1 MSDKMRAFI
10 CKGCGIG
17 EKLDLQKLK
26 EVAEKDYSVPAHI
39 CDQLCNETGIIREC
53 LSDGAEKILVAACT
67 QREKVQNFQ
76 FENAIVERV
85 NLREGVI
92 WSHEVNDDLQG
103 MAEDYLRMGLVSLKN
118 KSFPVQ
124 LDLSRSKDILVIGGG
139 ITGITASL
147 EISKAGYNAFLV
159 EREEKLGGKLNL
171 YGKVLPM
178 QSPYSNLIDA
188 KKFLDEKIDELTK
201 MENLKVMTSSTVT
214 SVSGQPGAFKVN
226 IRSNEGELNLNVGS
240 IIVATGWNLYDARKI
255 AKMKYGQSP
264 LIITNLELESYLRR
278 KKSELNSQDSPKSFA
293 FILCAGQRD
302 TENIP
307 YCSTVCC
314 LTSLKEALVIRE
326 RIKGSKVYIFYKDI
340 RALGIYEE
348 FYKKVQRDPEIF
360 LAKADVEDIVLDP
373 KSNTVSL
380 RLKDTTL
387 NTDFDLVVDR
397 VVLAVG
403 MLSSMYGLYNVKE
416 EHPESGPLIY
426 EHLNPVPLKEGNS
439 AIGGERILNLKY
451 RQGPELPTLSDGFP
465 ESHYI
470 CFPYESRR
478 TGIFPAGSVK
488 SPSTIIECMEDARGA
503 AMKAIKAVE
512 LASRGEIVEPPR
524 ILEND
529 HITISLQRCTQCRR
543 CTEECPFGALDE
555 DEKTYPLY
563 NPLRCRDCGICM
575 GACPVQA
582 ISFNLYSVEQIHS
595 MIKTI
600 KAPESDDKLRILV
613 FACENDAYPA
623 LDIAAQN
630 GLKYSDEVRVIPV
643 RCLGSVNSVLVADA
657 LSAGIDGILM
667 LGCKYGKDYQC
678 HFIRGSELA
687 SLRLEGLKGTFE
699 NLALEPERLKIQQVE
714 LSDWNKITNLVN
726 EFVQTVKSF
735 GPNPYRGL

>member
-1 MSDKMRAFI
+1 
-10 CKGCGIG
+10 
-17 EKLDLQKLK
+17 
-26 EVAEKDYSVPAHI
+26 
-39 CDQLCNETGIIREC
+39 
-53 LSDGAEKILVAACT
+53 
-67 QREKVQNFQ
+67 
-76 FENAIVERV
+76 
-85 NLREGVI
+85 
-92 WSHEVNDDLQG
+92 
-103 MAEDYLRMGLVSLKN
+103 
-118 KSFPVQ
+118 
-124 LDLSRSKDILVIGGG
+124 
-139 ITGITASL
+139 
-147 EISKAGYNAFLV
+147 
-159 EREEKLGGKLNL
+159 
-171 YGKVLPM
+171 
-178 QSPYSNLIDA
+178 
-188 KKFLDEKIDELTK
+188 
-201 MENLKVMTSSTVT
+201 
-214 SVSGQPGAFKVN
+214 
-226 IRSNEGELNLNVGS
+226 
-240 IIVATGWNLYDARKI
+240 
-255 AKMKYGQSP
+255 
-264 LIITNLELESYLRR
+264 
-278 KKSELNSQDSPKSFA
+278 
-293 FILCAGQRD
+293 
-302 TENIP
+302 
-307 YCSTVCC
+307 
-314 LTSLKEALVIRE
+314 EALVIRE

-387 NTDFDLVVDR
+387 NTDFDLIVDR

-439 AIGGERILNLKY
+439 ASGGERILNLKY